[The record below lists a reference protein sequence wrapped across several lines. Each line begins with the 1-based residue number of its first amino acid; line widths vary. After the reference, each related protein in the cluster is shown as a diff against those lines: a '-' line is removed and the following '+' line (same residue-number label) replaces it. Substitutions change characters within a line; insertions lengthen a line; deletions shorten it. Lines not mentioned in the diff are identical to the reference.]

1 MHPIARSIRYGFTAT
16 EYDKY
21 LKFINGWPGVQQ
33 RVYMDPFAVNVP
45 PDILD
50 AAYVERPAVEEQI
63 YKAGNRVIVG
73 VKGSGKTA
81 LWQRSRPI
89 TKDLSGRDVVFLRM
103 SPEIVTSDCLARH
116 HWDKKKTK
124 ILIDDTECLSEQS
137 LVHLIDTTQQWHDK
151 TSGRLNFIVFANRE
165 RKAFIQGWDY
175 VKQENLEVYDLPAW
189 EESELRALLGQRL
202 AAWSIGFIDYQGFK
216 EPRKSP
222 GITNSPKF
230 HNLLGNFDQFN
241 SNEDLQAVFVDN
253 RIALWRSKLPQADT
267 KASRISQTIAYLLGC
282 ENKKGENG
290 LILFLNV
297 LYDLTDPED
306 RRAQQLGEV
315 IKDLESEWRPPSSA
329 TEVTASDYTLNWAKE
344 MPNLADDDTRRD
356 FISTIIKGVVAVGV
370 DQGEWDTP
378 IHALNLA
385 RGFIAACAGCWPQYR
400 PPLSIAH
407 LNALVSIY
415 WGKGGEE

>member
-1 MHPIARSIRYGFTAT
+1 MHPIARSIRYGFTGT

-21 LKFINGWPGVQQ
+21 LRFINEWLGVQQ

-63 YKAGNRVIVG
+63 KAGNSVIVG
-73 VKGSGKTA
+73 LKGSGKTA

-89 TKDLSGRDVVFLRM
+89 TKDLSGHDVVFLRM
-103 SPEIVTSDCLARH
+103 SPEIVTSDCLTRH
-116 HWDKKKTK
+116 HWDKKKAK
-124 ILIDDTECLSEQS
+124 ILIDDTECLNEQS

-151 TSGRLNFIVFANRE
+151 TSGCLNFIVFANRE
-165 RKAFIQGWDY
+165 RKAFIEGLDY
-175 VKQENLEVYDLPAW
+175 VKQGNLEVYDLPAW
-189 EESELRALLGQRL
+189 KDAELRALLGQRL
-202 AAWSIGFIDYQGFK
+202 AAWSTGFIDYQSFK
-216 EPRKSP
+216 EPRRAA
-222 GITNSPKF
+222 GITNPSRLY
-230 HNLLGNFDQFN
+230 NLLENFDQFN
-241 SNEDLQAVFVDN
+241 SNENLQAVFVDK
-253 RIALWRSKLPQADT
+253 RIVHWRSELPQADT
-267 KASRISQTIAYLLGC
+267 KASRISQTIAYLWRH

-290 LILFLNV
+290 LVLFLYV
-297 LYDLTDPED
+297 LRDLTNPED
-306 RRAQQLGEV
+306 RRAVQLDEL
-315 IKDLESEWRPPSSA
+315 IKDLESEWHPPLSA
-329 TEVTASDYTLNWAKE
+329 TGASSSDYTRNWAKE

-356 FISTIIKGVVAVGV
+356 FISTIIKGVLAVGA
-370 DQGEWDTP
+370 DRGEWDAP